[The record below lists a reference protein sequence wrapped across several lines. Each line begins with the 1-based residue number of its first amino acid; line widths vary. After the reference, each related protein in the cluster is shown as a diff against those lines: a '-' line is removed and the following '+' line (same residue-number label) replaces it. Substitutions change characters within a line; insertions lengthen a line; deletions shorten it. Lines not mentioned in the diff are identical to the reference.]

1 LAHLES
7 VVTST
12 KFVDYISSFVFQVR
26 FGTHKRYQDWFQR
39 QYLATTESQSLRCDL
54 IRFIVGVIH
63 PTNELLGSD
72 IIPRW
77 AVIGWLL
84 TTCTNQVASSN
95 AKLALFYDWLYFT
108 PEKDN
113 IMNIEPAILVMHH
126 SMKPHP
132 AITATLLDFL
142 CRIITNFYPRE
153 SEKVRQGIYASLS
166 TIVEKRV
173 LPSLVPLFDNPRLDN
188 ELRKMLR
195 ERFGPLIFGT
205 KEGEAGA
212 HGILSIGEDLAPP
225 VLRREDDDGP
235 RFSDDDD
242 EDTLGGGGG
251 GGGGSAN
258 DNEDDDETLA
268 DSRRK
273 RAGNKKK
280 GKKSSPSSTN
290 TAATAA
296 ASSSAN
302 SSTDATGELDDELKE
317 ILLELKSE
325 TDLARR
331 CEVMD
336 KIVRAAS
343 SEEKD
348 LEFEQC
354 SALASRLDDALS
366 DEFEGKLYP
375 SDDPSPE
382 NVEDSIGRPL
392 FVIFR
397 QVERKMTF

>member
-1 LAHLES
+1 MVRCKNH
-7 VVTST
+7 TS
-12 KFVDYISSFVFQVR
+12 SFQVR
-26 FGTHKRYQDWFQR
+26 FGTHKRYQDWFQK
-39 QYLATTESQSLRCDL
+39 QYLSTTESQSLRCDL

-142 CRIITNFYPRE
+142 CRIITDFYPRE
-153 SEKVRQGIYASLS
+153 SDKVRHGIYASLN

-173 LPSLVPLFDNPRLDN
+173 LPSLLPLFDNPRLDN

-195 ERFGPLIFGT
+195 ERFGPLLFGT
-205 KEGEAGA
+205 KEN
-212 HGILSIGEDLAPP
+212 SIGVVSAPGSAADDELAPP
-225 VLRREDDDGP
+225 LLRREDEDGP

-242 EDTLGGGGG
+242 EEETAA
-251 GGGGSAN
+251 SADKKN
-258 DNEDDDETLA
+258 FDNSDDGDEEMLA

-273 RAGNKKK
+273 RAANKKPKK
-280 GKKSSPSSTN
+280 GNN
-290 TAATAA
+290 TKRPGG
-296 ASSSAN
+296 SSSQPASN
-302 SSTDATGELDDELKE
+302 SDMNADEHLDEDLLEILGELKA
-317 ILLELKSE
+317 E
-325 TDLARR
+325 TDLEKR

-336 KIVRAAS
+336 NLLQVATS
-343 SEEKD
+343 DKD
-348 LEFEQC
+348 VDQFEQC
-354 SALASRLDDALS
+354 SALASRLAAILD
-366 DEFEGKLYP
+366 DEFEGKLFP
-375 SDDPSPE
+375 SGDPSAE
-382 NVEDSIGRPL
+382 KIEDSIGRPL

-397 QVERKMTF
+397 

>member
-1 LAHLES
+1 MFSRLTHFRPFS
-7 VVTST
+7 
-12 KFVDYISSFVFQVR
+12 FQVR
-26 FGTHKRYQDWFQR
+26 FGTHKRYQEWFQK
-39 QYLATTESQSLRCDL
+39 QYLSTTESQSLRCDL

-153 SEKVRQGIYASLS
+153 SEKVRHGIYASLN

-173 LPSLVPLFDNPRLDN
+173 LPSLLPLFDNPRLDN
-188 ELRKMLR
+188 ELQKMLR
-195 ERFGPLIFGT
+195 ERFGPLLFGT
-205 KEGEAGA
+205 KEENSNAA
-212 HGILSIGEDLAPP
+212 AAAATDDDLAPP
-225 VLRREDDDGP
+225 LLRREDEDGP

-242 EDTLGGGGG
+242 DDEED
-251 GGGGSAN
+251 AEAAVVAIKN
-258 DNEDDDETLA
+258 DDDGDEEMLA

-273 RAGNKKK
+273 RAANKKTK
-280 GKKSSPSSTN
+280 RSGNNSKKSQKTSS
-290 TAATAA
+290 
-296 ASSSAN
+296 N
-302 SSTDATGELDDELKE
+302 SDMNAEELLDDDLLDILGELKA
-317 ILLELKSE
+317 E
-325 TDLARR
+325 TDLEKR

-336 KIVRAAS
+336 NLVRAATS
-343 SEEKD
+343 DDKD
-348 LEFEQC
+348 VDQFEQC
-354 SALASRLDDALS
+354 SALASRLAAVLD
-366 DEFEGKLYP
+366 DEFEGKLFP
-375 SDDPSPE
+375 SGDPSADKI
-382 NVEDSIGRPL
+382 EDSIGRPL

-397 QVERKMTF
+397 

>member
-1 LAHLES
+1 MYRYE
-7 VVTST
+7 TS
-12 KFVDYISSFVFQVR
+12 FSPFQVR
-26 FGTHKRYQDWFQR
+26 FGTHKRYQEWFQK
-39 QYLATTESQSLRCDL
+39 QYLSTTESQSLRCDL

-153 SEKVRQGIYASLS
+153 SEKVRHGIYASLN

-173 LPSLVPLFDNPRLDN
+173 LPSLLPLFDNPRLDN

-195 ERFGPLIFGT
+195 ERFGPLLFGT
-205 KEGEAGA
+205 KENSVSVTSVHPSAADDE
-212 HGILSIGEDLAPP
+212 LAPP
-225 VLRREDDDGP
+225 LLRREDEDGP
-235 RFSDDDD
+235 RFSDDDEED
-242 EDTLGGGGG
+242 EEVT
-251 GGGGSAN
+251 SAADKNN
-258 DNEDDDETLA
+258 DNSDDGDEEMLA

-273 RAGNKKK
+273 RAASKRPKK
-280 GKKSSPSSTN
+280 GGSGVKRS
-290 TAATAA
+290 
-296 ASSSAN
+296 ASQKTCN
-302 SSTDATGELDDELKE
+302 SDMNAEEHLDEDLLDILGELKA
-317 ILLELKSE
+317 E
-325 TDLARR
+325 TDLEKR

-336 KIVRAAS
+336 TLLRVATS
-343 SEEKD
+343 DDKD
-348 LEFEQC
+348 VDQFEQC
-354 SALASRLDDALS
+354 SALASRLAGILD
-366 DEFEGKLYP
+366 DEFEGKLFP
-375 SDDPSPE
+375 SGDPSAE
-382 NVEDSIGRPL
+382 KIEDSIGRPL

-397 QVERKMTF
+397 

>member
-1 LAHLES
+1 MFRFENH
-7 VVTST
+7 TSL
-12 KFVDYISSFVFQVR
+12 FQVR
-26 FGTHKRYQDWFQR
+26 FGTHKRYQDWFQK
-39 QYLATTESQSLRCDL
+39 QYLSTTESQSLRCDL

-142 CRIITNFYPRE
+142 CRIITDFYPRE
-153 SEKVRQGIYASLS
+153 SDKVRHGIYASLN

-173 LPSLVPLFDNPRLDN
+173 LPSLLPLFDNPRLDN

-195 ERFGPLIFGT
+195 ERFGPLLFGT
-205 KEGEAGA
+205 KEN
-212 HGILSIGEDLAPP
+212 SIGVVSAPGSAADDELAPP
-225 VLRREDDDGP
+225 LLRREDEDGP
-235 RFSDDDD
+235 RFSDDDEEEETAASAADKKNFENSDDGD
-242 EDTLGGGGG
+242 E
-251 GGGGSAN
+251 
-258 DNEDDDETLA
+258 EMLA

-273 RAGNKKK
+273 RAASKKPKK
-280 GKKSSPSSTN
+280 GNSTKRPGG
-290 TAATAA
+290 
-296 ASSSAN
+296 SSSQPASN
-302 SSTDATGELDDELKE
+302 SDMNADEHLDEDLLEILGELKA
-317 ILLELKSE
+317 E
-325 TDLARR
+325 TDLEKR

-336 KIVRAAS
+336 NLLQVATS
-343 SEEKD
+343 DKD
-348 LEFEQC
+348 VDQFEQC
-354 SALASRLDDALS
+354 SALASRLAAILD
-366 DEFEGKLYP
+366 DEFEGKLFP
-375 SDDPSPE
+375 SGDPSAE
-382 NVEDSIGRPL
+382 KIEDSIGRPL

-397 QVERKMTF
+397 

>member
-1 LAHLES
+1 MVLCENHTPS
-7 VVTST
+7 
-12 KFVDYISSFVFQVR
+12 FQVR
-26 FGTHKRYQDWFQR
+26 FGTHKRYQDWFQK
-39 QYLATTESQSLRCDL
+39 QYLSTTESQSLRCDL

-142 CRIITNFYPRE
+142 CRIITDFYPRE
-153 SEKVRQGIYASLS
+153 SDKVRHGIYASLN

-173 LPSLVPLFDNPRLDN
+173 LPSLLPLFDNPRLDN

-195 ERFGPLIFGT
+195 ERFGPLLFGT
-205 KEGEAGA
+205 KEN
-212 HGILSIGEDLAPP
+212 SIGVVSAPGSAADDELAPP
-225 VLRREDDDGP
+225 LLRREDEDGP

-242 EDTLGGGGG
+242 EEETAA
-251 GGGGSAN
+251 SADKKN
-258 DNEDDDETLA
+258 FDNSDDGDEEMLA

-273 RAGNKKK
+273 RAANKKPKK
-280 GKKSSPSSTN
+280 GNSTKRPGG
-290 TAATAA
+290 
-296 ASSSAN
+296 SSSQPASN
-302 SSTDATGELDDELKE
+302 SDMNADEHLDEDLLEILGELKA
-317 ILLELKSE
+317 E
-325 TDLARR
+325 TDLEKR

-336 KIVRAAS
+336 NLLQVATS
-343 SEEKD
+343 DKD
-348 LEFEQC
+348 VDQFEQC
-354 SALASRLDDALS
+354 SALASRLAAILD
-366 DEFEGKLYP
+366 DEFEGKLFP
-375 SDDPSPE
+375 SGDPSAE
-382 NVEDSIGRPL
+382 KIEDSIGRPL

-397 QVERKMTF
+397 